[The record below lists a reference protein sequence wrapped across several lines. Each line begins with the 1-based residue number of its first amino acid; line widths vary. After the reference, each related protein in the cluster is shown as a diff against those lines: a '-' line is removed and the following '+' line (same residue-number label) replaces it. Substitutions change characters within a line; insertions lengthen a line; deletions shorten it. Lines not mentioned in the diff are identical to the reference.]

1 VLVVRIDGQLSDGNG
16 QGTLL
21 EIAALLDLWRQG
33 AVPIAGLEIDHDC
46 ATVRLATYA
55 DFLAALHAQLRG
67 TLPLSVTGLPTWL
80 GSADLDR
87 VTAAADEVVL
97 QVHAVLSPRAGL
109 FDALQARDWIDRFAE
124 RTTKPFRVALPAYG
138 ARVGWDED
146 GRLRSVEGERPLLA
160 GDRDAAELTVEPA
173 VVAGLLR
180 DLAARPPPHLAGL
193 VWFRLPTAGDRRAWS
208 PATWR
213 AVVRGEPL
221 TGRIEAEARPS
232 EVPGMLDLVIG
243 NPGGTDV
250 ALPRRIEVAGACGL
264 GDGIN
269 GYRLDRQA
277 DRQSFIRVGDG
288 MLPQQGRRAI
298 GWLRCDGNQIEIHVQ
313 P

>member
-1 VLVVRIDGQLSDGNG
+1 
-16 QGTLL
+16 
-21 EIAALLDLWRQG
+21 
-33 AVPIAGLEIDHDC
+33 
-46 ATVRLATYA
+46 
-55 DFLAALHAQLRG
+55 
-67 TLPLSVTGLPTWL
+67 
-80 GSADLDR
+80 
-87 VTAAADEVVL
+87 
-97 QVHAVLSPRAGL
+97 
-109 FDALQARDWIDRFAE
+109 
-124 RTTKPFRVALPAYG
+124 
-138 ARVGWDED
+138 
-146 GRLRSVEGERPLLA
+146 
-160 GDRDAAELTVEPA
+160 
-173 VVAGLLR
+173 VAGLLR